1 MGGIMNQKNNHR
13 FQETDRLIRVY
24 FLRALEEKEISK
36 ISVREICEAVGINRS
51 SFYLHYQDV
60 YALLEAMCQEVGKEL
75 FEEFGKAGEIST
87 VYYSDVYLLALLKH
101 VKKHYK
107 LYRAYVANVGM
118 TQIDLGYQALFEDV
132 FKPYFKK
139 IGMTSEHHMEYHFVY
154 VKAGFFA
161 VLEKWMQYD
170 CEETPEELAQIIKQS
185 MPPIPDGLPDM
196 NGI

>member
-1 MGGIMNQKNNHR
+1 MGGAMNQKNNQR
-13 FQETDRLIRVY
+13 FQETDRLIRAY

-60 YALLEAMCQEVGKEL
+60 YALLEALCNEVGKEL
-75 FEEFGKAGEIST
+75 FEDFAEVHDEAQHYFSGP
-87 VYYSDVYLLALLKH
+87 YLLVLLRH

-118 TQIDLGYQALFEDV
+118 TQIDLGYQALFESV

-139 IGMTSEHHMEYHFVY
+139 LGMTSEHHMEYHFVY

-161 VLEKWMQYD
+161 VLGKWMQYD
-170 CEETPEELAQIIKQS
+170 CAESPKALAEIIKKS

>member
-1 MGGIMNQKNNHR
+1 MNQKNNHR
-13 FQETDRLIRVY
+13 FQETDRLMRTY
-24 FLRALEEKEISK
+24 FLRVLEDREISK

-75 FEEFGKAGEIST
+75 FEEFEKAAEIST

-101 VKKHYK
+101 VQKHYK

-118 TQIDLGYQALFEDV
+118 TQIDLGYQALFESV

-139 IGMTSEHHMEYHFVY
+139 LGMTSEHRMEYHFVY

-161 VLEKWMQYD
+161 VLGKWMQYD
-170 CEETPEELAQIIKQS
+170 CAESPEVLAEIIKKS

>member
-1 MGGIMNQKNNHR
+1 MNQKNNQR
-13 FQETDRLIRVY
+13 FQETDRLIRAY

-60 YALLEAMCQEVGKEL
+60 YALLETMCQEVGKEL
-75 FEEFGKAGEIST
+75 FEEFGKAAEISQT
-87 VYYSDVYLLALLKH
+87 YFSDLYLLTLLEH
-101 VKKHYK
+101 VRKHYK
-107 LYRAYVANVGM
+107 LYRAYIANVGM
-118 TQIDLGYQALFEDV
+118 TQIEQGYRVLFEDV
-132 FKPYFKK
+132 FKPYFKRL
-139 IGMTSEHHMEYHFVY
+139 GMTSEHRMEYHFVY

-161 VLEKWMQYD
+161 VLGKWLQYD